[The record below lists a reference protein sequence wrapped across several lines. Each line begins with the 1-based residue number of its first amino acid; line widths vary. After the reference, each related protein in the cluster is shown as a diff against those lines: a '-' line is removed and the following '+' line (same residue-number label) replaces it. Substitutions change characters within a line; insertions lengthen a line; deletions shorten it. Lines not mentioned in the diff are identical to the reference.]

1 MVSIY
6 SQPSICFR
14 SPFTFTTMNTL
25 IEKFEQQSFTRRG
38 KGKKYTDKKSSNR
51 RKDRKTKNYWKGKTE
66 KERRKQGKTR
76 YDTFRRDE
84 QPTEEEN
91 SNLSKEAPV
100 TAKTIAQTDP
110 SEEEQDEDWIYD
122 GRAVY
127 TYDLEYIE
135 ELRMLTSVRGW
146 IVKRSHEEEPE
157 APRKRAR
164 IEQ

>member
-1 MVSIY
+1 
-6 SQPSICFR
+6 
-14 SPFTFTTMNTL
+14 MNSL

-38 KGKKYTDKKSSNR
+38 RGKKYTDKPSNR
-51 RKDRKTKNYWKGKTE
+51 RKERKTKNFRKQKSE

-91 SNLSKEAPV
+91 SNLSKEPPV

-135 ELRMLTSVRGW
+135 ELKMLTSVRGW
-146 IVKRSHEEEPE
+146 IVKRRHEEETE

>member
-1 MVSIY
+1 
-6 SQPSICFR
+6 
-14 SPFTFTTMNTL
+14 MNSL

-38 KGKKYTDKKSSNR
+38 KGKKYTNKPSR
-51 RKDRKTKNYWKGKTE
+51 RKDRETKNYWKGKTE

-76 YDTFRRDE
+76 YDTFRREEHEE
-84 QPTEEEN
+84 QEISNLPKEPPVTEE
-91 SNLSKEAPV
+91 
-100 TAKTIAQTDP
+100 TITQIDP
-110 SEEEQDEDWIYD
+110 SEEAEDWIYD

-135 ELRMLTSVRGW
+135 ELRMLTTVRGW
-146 IVKRSHEEEPE
+146 IVKRSHEEETE

>member
-1 MVSIY
+1 
-6 SQPSICFR
+6 
-14 SPFTFTTMNTL
+14 MNSL

-38 KGKKYTDKKSSNR
+38 KKYTDKKPSNS
-51 RKDRKTKNYWKGKTE
+51 RKDRKTKNYWKQKSE

-76 YDTFRRDE
+76 YDTFRREE
-84 QPTEEEN
+84 QPTQEQEI
-91 SNLSKEAPV
+91 SNLPKESLV
-100 TAKTIAQTDP
+100 TEEAITQTDP
-110 SEEEQDEDWIYD
+110 SEEDEDWIYD

-135 ELRMLTSVRGW
+135 ELRMITSVRGW
-146 IVKRSHEEEPE
+146 IVKRSHEEETE

>member
-1 MVSIY
+1 
-6 SQPSICFR
+6 
-14 SPFTFTTMNTL
+14 MNSL
-25 IEKFEQQSFTRRG
+25 IEKFEQQFLTRR
-38 KGKKYTDKKSSNR
+38 GKKYTDKPSNR
-51 RKDRKTKNYWKGKTE
+51 RKERKTKNYRKQKSE

-91 SNLSKEAPV
+91 SNLSKEVPV

-146 IVKRSHEEEPE
+146 IVKRSHEEEIE